1 MKLFPL
7 GFSKEIQELDS
18 GGDKFVR
25 AREDGIFT
33 KIDSI
38 FINLQTLFGS

>member
-7 GFSKEIQELDS
+7 GFGKEIEELNS
-18 GGDKFVR
+18 GGDEFVR
-25 AREDGIFT
+25 ACEDGIFT